1 MTLKF
6 LTCEIEWMGEGWLGG
21 GGLWIRTIE
30 ILYSSRGGGVGRM
43 DFFSPHSAPVRL

>member
-21 GGLWIRTIE
+21 RLMDQDHRNTIL
-30 ILYSSRGGGVGRM
+30 IQRGGVGRM